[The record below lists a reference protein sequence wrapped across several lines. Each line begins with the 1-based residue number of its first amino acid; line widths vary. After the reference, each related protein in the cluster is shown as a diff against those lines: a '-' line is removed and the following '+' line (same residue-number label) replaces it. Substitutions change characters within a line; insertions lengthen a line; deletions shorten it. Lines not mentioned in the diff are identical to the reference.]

1 MCRFFESIKLQDG
14 EFNHLNLHQE
24 RVKKAMA
31 DFYPKLKVIDLAE
44 FLQQTSFPVEGIY
57 KCRIVFDS
65 EVRQVEFVK
74 YVKRE
79 IRSLRLVEINI
90 KSLPYK
96 LEDRS
101 EIAAAMVQRGDCD
114 DVLLVKDKLIT
125 DTSFSNIAF
134 FDGKKW
140 FTPRI
145 PLIFGVNRSHLLKQG
160 ALIEKDITPNDLL
173 NFQRVAL
180 FNAMNEFGSIELN
193 ISSIRW

>member
-57 KCRIVFDS
+57 KCRLVYDS
-65 EVRQVEFVK
+65 EIRQVEFVK

-180 FNAMNEFGSIELN
+180 FNAMNEFGNIELD